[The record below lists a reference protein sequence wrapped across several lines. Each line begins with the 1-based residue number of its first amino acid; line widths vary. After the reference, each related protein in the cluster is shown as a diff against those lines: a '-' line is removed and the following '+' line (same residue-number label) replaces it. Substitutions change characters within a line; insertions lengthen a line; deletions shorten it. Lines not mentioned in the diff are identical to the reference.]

1 MTVFAELAVTIF
13 FSFAISLAAFIL
25 TPRIFSRIPQL
36 SPRTLDRIFLLLVA
50 LYVIVFSALY
60 VLRYLSINSGTD
72 LGVYDQ
78 LVWNTLNGRLFET
91 TLLADVNFYFG
102 KSFSPLIAA
111 FVPFYAILRDPAILI
126 LVQTFAIAFAAFP
139 IFWFARERLGRPLAL
154 VIAAAFLLSPAVEN
168 ANHTDVHIIAFA
180 MPTLALATYFLLRR
194 HYTGLLVSL
203 GIGLLIREEI
213 GFIVIA
219 FGVYIFLFQRRR
231 WFGLG
236 LALFGSAWTAFLVS
250 YLIPY
255 FQGSSTFY
263 YFGGGQSEF
272 AQMRYTYLG
281 HSLKEVLLTIVTRP
295 DLVLREVFIPDKV
308 AFMLQLI
315 APLGLIPLVAPE
327 IAMLM
332 LPTLGYSLLSN
343 FSFQYSIQSFYPAP
357 LLPFLFFAT
366 IGGAQRLIQFRQPKM
381 ALGANSVSIRSVAA
395 RKWALGILILI
406 STGISYYLYAPGPF
420 ARAFDPHQYAFD
432 SHAAI
437 GRELMA
443 SIPPQATVVAQNEL
457 VAQLS
462 ARRFIYDFPSFP
474 EDLQIDYFIA
484 DKNRLWFDLHKPNWD
499 ELLESGSFESVFQQ
513 DGFMIIRRR

>member
-1 MTVFAELAVTIF
+1 MNVFTELAAAVF
-13 FSFAISLAAFIL
+13 FAFGSSLAIFIL
-25 TPRIFSRIPQL
+25 IPRFSPRALQP
-36 SPRTLDRIFLLLVA
+36 SPRTLDRVFLLLVA
-50 LYVIVFSALY
+50 LYVIVFSSLY
-60 VLRYLSINSGTD
+60 ISRYLSFNSGMD
-72 LGVYDQ
+72 LGLYDQ

-91 TLLADVNFYFG
+91 TLLADVLFYFG

-111 FVPFYAILRDPAILI
+111 FVPFYALFRDPSTLI
-126 LVQTFAIAFAAFP
+126 VVQTLAVAFSAFP

-154 VIAAAFLLSPAVEN
+154 VIAAAFLLSPAVESV
-168 ANHTDVHIIAFA
+168 NHIDVHIIAFA
-180 MPTLALATYFLLRR
+180 MPTLTLATYFLLRR

-213 GFIVIA
+213 GFIVIF
-219 FGVYIFLFQRRR
+219 FGLYIFFFQRRR

-263 YFGGGQSEF
+263 YFGGGKTEF

-281 HSLKEVLLTIVTRP
+281 HSLKEVLLTIITRP
-295 DLVLREVFIPDKV
+295 DIVLREVFVPEKI
-308 AFMLQLI
+308 AFMLQLF
-315 APLGLIPLVAPE
+315 APLGFVPLVAPE
-327 IAMLM
+327 VAMLA

-357 LLPFLFFAT
+357 LLPFLFFAS
-366 IGGAQRLIQFRQPKM
+366 IVGVQRLIQFRQPKI
-381 ALGANSVSIRSVAA
+381 ALGGSSARKGNLAA
-395 RKWALGILILI
+395 RKWALGVLILI
-406 STGISYYLYAPGPF
+406 STGISYYLYSPGPF
-420 ARAFDPHQYAFD
+420 ARAFETKQYVLD

-443 SIPPQATVVAQNEL
+443 SVPPQATVVAQSEL
-457 VAQLS
+457 VGHLS

-474 EDLQIDYFIA
+474 EDLQIDYFVA
-484 DKNRLWFDLHKPNWD
+484 DKNRLWYTFHKQSWDDLLK
-499 ELLESGSFESVFQQ
+499 SGSFESVFEQ
-513 DGFMIIRRR
+513 DGFMIVRRR